1 MESSQTLWNPAAD
14 LVVEPFAGGAGY
26 STYWEPKRV
35 ILVERDPLIANL
47 WKYLTRVSAKEILQ
61 LPTQIDS
68 LSELPASICQE
79 SKWLTCQSRSNWAR
93 SQQYRHLFWGPQIQA
108 RIASQVDHV
117 RHWQIVEGDYRKAPN
132 VTAHWFIDPPYILAG
147 QHYEHNSDSIDYE
160 ALGQWCRNRKG
171 TPIQVCE
178 NTGADWLPFRAF
190 GVTRTHRQR
199 GYSAEAVF
207 EQCGA

>member
-1 MESSQTLWNPAAD
+1 MRPFFLLLGGKWKAARRYGTPQHD

-147 QHYEHNSDSIDYE
+147 QHYEHNSDSIDN
-160 ALGQWCRNRKG
+160 RN
-171 TPIQVCE
+171 P
-178 NTGADWLPFRAF
+178 
-190 GVTRTHRQR
+190 TRIKARGRRQ
-199 GYSAEAVF
+199 SF
-207 EQCGA
+207 LHHP